1 MTEAPLD
8 FFLGEYQSAV
18 DRAWEKIRAD
28 RLTDRLWAKDYTI
41 WKPAPAEIV
50 NRLGWL
56 DAPAETLGRMGE
68 ILPVAETLRFQK
80 IRDIFLIGIG
90 GSSLAAEVF
99 SSIFGDQP
107 GYPRLRI
114 LDTTD
119 PVFISDIARRMD
131 AARSVLIVSS
141 KSGTTLEVTSLFH
154 YFYRLVRQKLGGA
167 AGDKFF
173 FITDEGS
180 PLVQAA
186 QAVSAA
192 RIFLNTPDIGG
203 RYSALSL
210 TGMVP
215 AALTGVPIQTLLQ
228 QVSSQRDILCR
239 RGAALGAAL
248 GVLAQNGRDKLTVVL
263 PPAWKSFGDWLEQLI
278 AESTGKEGRGIL
290 PVLNEKLDETRRWGS
305 DRVFV
310 FFRQNGSPSPMESII
325 RAGHPVIALDIRDN
339 MSLGE
344 QMFVWEVATAV
355 AAHFL
360 KVNPFDQP
368 DVEATK
374 KHTREVIAGLR
385 ENKKT
390 TDQPAAGIFD
400 GVAVFGDIR
409 GASLSAILADFLG
422 QAKAGDYI
430 CLQIFLS
437 RVGDVEAAVH
447 DLRDALSRK
456 YAVPVTSGYG
466 PRYLHSTGQLHKGD
480 AGNGLFLQLTQ
491 DFPVD
496 EKIPDRPD
504 DNQSA
509 LTFGQ
514 LMAAQA
520 RGDFQ
525 ALAEGKRRIIRLH
538 FKDNPA
544 SALKTIAELL

>member
-1 MTEAPLD
+1 MTDASMD

-18 DRAWEKIRAD
+18 DRAWEKIHQD
-28 RLTDRLWAKDYTI
+28 RLTDRLWAKDHTI
-41 WKPAPAEIV
+41 WKETPAEIAD
-50 NRLGWL
+50 RLGWL
-56 DAPAETLGRMGE
+56 DAPAETLGRMDD
-68 ILPVAETLRFQK
+68 ILPVAEALASQK

-99 SSIFGDQP
+99 SNIFGKQP
-107 GYPRLRI
+107 GYPRLHI

-119 PVFISDIARRMD
+119 PVFISGLARRMD
-131 AARSVLIVSS
+131 LERSVLIVSS

-154 YFYRLVRQKLGGA
+154 YFYRLAHKKLGRA

-173 FITDEGS
+173 FITDEES
-180 PLVQAA
+180 PLVQTA
-186 QAVSAA
+186 QGISAA
-192 RIFLNTPDIGG
+192 RIFLNNPDIGG

-215 AALTGVPIQTLLQ
+215 AALMGVPIQTLLQ
-228 QVSSQRDILCR
+228 QVSSRRDILCS

-248 GVLAQNGRDKLTVVL
+248 GALAQNGRDKLTVVL

-290 PVLNEKLDETRRWGS
+290 PVLNEKLDETRRWGC

-310 FFRQNGSPSPMESII
+310 FFRQNGSPSPMASII

-339 MSLGE
+339 LSLGE

-374 KHTREVIAGLR
+374 KHTRELITGLR
-385 ENKKT
+385 QNKT
-390 TDQPAAGIFD
+390 TADRPAVGIFD
-400 GVAVFGDIR
+400 GVAVFGDVR
-409 GASLSAILADFLG
+409 GVSLSAILADFLG

-437 RVGDVEAAVH
+437 RFADVEAAVH
-447 DLRDALSRK
+447 DLRDAVSLK

-496 EKIPDRPD
+496 EEIPDRPD
-504 DNQSA
+504 NSQSS

-514 LMAAQA
+514 LMTAQA
-520 RGDFQ
+520 WGDFQ
-525 ALAEGKRRIIRLH
+525 ALVEKKRRIIRLH

-544 SALKTIAELL
+544 GALKTIAELL